1 MCHVTPQKN
10 GDLKYETLLRNSS
23 ELIWLRIDIDTL
35 VNAVMNLQVPYNAGN
50 LTS

>member
-10 GDLKYETLLRNSS
+10 GDLRYETLLGNLS
-23 ELIWLRIDIDTL
+23 EFIWLGIDTL